1 MVSTNDKLFIIIG
14 SWPKLKLENPEN
26 TPKVYAAL
34 VRKGFSY
41 GAVRDALKKYRD
53 EFDNWKQNEGKNDIV
68 TKGHIYLDMARNSGL
83 FIQEFAKNYDNIRK
97 SKSL

>member
-1 MVSTNDKLFIIIG
+1 MPCGIQTTNAVVVSQIIEKNKVIFSIRVLAGSREQAKFI
-14 SWPKLKLENPEN
+14 
-26 TPKVYAAL
+26 V
-34 VRKGFSY
+34 
-41 GAVRDALKKYRD
+41 
-53 EFDNWKQNEGKNDIV
+53 DNWKQNEGKNDIV